1 MPNRNRRVPASNR
14 DRCQYSS
21 SCLPY
26 ENPRA
31 DPVRGT
37 STAAR
42 PSLEAEIVTTSPIP
56 TGDAFD
62 RLMQTI
68 IDRRDGSA
76 DRSYTQRLLSGGVEA
91 IARKILEE
99 AGEVVESAQHLDARR
114 SALPPESRNELSQF
128 PEESTRK
135 ELGTTAHF
143 VHETADLLYHL
154 WVMLAKHHVPLEW
167 VRQELDRRAGVSGLD
182 EKSNRPHA

>member
-1 MPNRNRRVPASNR
+1 M
-14 DRCQYSS
+14 
-21 SCLPY
+21 
-26 ENPRA
+26 
-31 DPVRGT
+31 
-37 STAAR
+37 
-42 PSLEAEIVTTSPIP
+42 TTSPIP

-91 IARKILEE
+91 IARKIMEE
-99 AGEVVESAQHLDARR
+99 AGELVESAQHLDARR
-114 SALPPESRNELSQF
+114 SALPPEALNELSQF

-182 EKSNRPHA
+182 EKSNRPRA